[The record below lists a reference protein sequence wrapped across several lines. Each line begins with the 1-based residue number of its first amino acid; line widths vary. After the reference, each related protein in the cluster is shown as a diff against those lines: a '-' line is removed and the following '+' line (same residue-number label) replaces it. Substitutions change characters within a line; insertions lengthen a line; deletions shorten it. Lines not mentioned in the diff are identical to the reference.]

1 MLNITC
7 QEMVQHAGHCTSGDG
22 PGCDC
27 FAQISGV
34 SEMVSEDSAR
44 EMVLGSVAHGLGG
57 L

>member
-44 EMVLGSVAHGLGG
+44 EMVLGPVAHGLGG